1 MRTSHHAILQ
11 KAFTLTEMTI
21 VIVVLLVLMRSG
33 FFVYSKMNEWKL
45 GRDAAESLRTVY
57 TAQRLYLADNP
68 TALVSSLTSTL
79 LIPYMPNDAT
89 AIPTV
94 KSLTGATLSIILN
107 VYPPVINAGT
117 GSTYDPSGSNVD
129 SLWDVGE

>member
-94 KSLTGATLSIILN
+94 KSLTGATLSMIIN

>member
-1 MRTSHHAILQ
+1 MRTSEHAISQ

-21 VIVVLLVLMRSG
+21 VIVILLVLMKSG
-33 FFVYSKMNEWKL
+33 FFVFSKMNDWKL
-45 GRDAAESLRTVY
+45 GRDAAETLRTVY

-68 TALVSSLTSTL
+68 TTVVSSLTSTL
-79 LIPYMPNDAT
+79 LIPYLPNDAT

-94 KSLTGATLSIILN
+94 KSLTGVTLNIIVN

-117 GSTYDPSGSNVD
+117 GATYDPSGSNVD

>member
-1 MRTSHHAILQ
+1 MRIRGHSIFK

-33 FFVYSKMNEWKL
+33 FFVYSKMNDWKL

-68 TALVSSLTSTL
+68 TALVSSLTPAL
-79 LIPYMPNDAT
+79 LIPYMPNDAV

-94 KSLTGATLSIILN
+94 KSLTGATLSIIVN

>member
-1 MRTSHHAILQ
+1 MRTREQAIFH

-21 VIVVLLVLMRSG
+21 VIVVLLVLMKSG
-33 FFVYSKMNEWKL
+33 FFVFSKMSDWKL
-45 GRDAAESLRTVY
+45 GRDAAETLRTVY

-68 TALVSSLTSTL
+68 TALVTNLTSAL
-79 LIPYMPNDAT
+79 LIPYLPNDAV

-94 KSLTGATLSIILN
+94 KSLTGATLSINVN
-107 VYPPVINAGT
+107 VYPPVIASGT

>member
-1 MRTSHHAILQ
+1 MRTRRNAILQ

-68 TALVSSLTSTL
+68 TALVSSLTPAL
-79 LIPYMPNDAT
+79 LIPYMPNDAV

-94 KSLTGATLSIILN
+94 KSLTGSNLSMIVN

>member
-1 MRTSHHAILQ
+1 MRTCEHIILK

-33 FFVYSKMNEWKL
+33 FFVYSKMNDWKL

-68 TALVSSLTSTL
+68 TALVSSLTPAL
-79 LIPYMPNDAT
+79 LIPYMPNDAV

-94 KSLTGATLSIILN
+94 KSLTGATLSMIVN